1 MKFLITG
8 ASGFIGRHLL
18 IAILSRRGFSVASL
32 GVVKVGMEGVEEFI
46 VEDLSQSNS
55 ESIINKVKPDV
66 IIHLAAAGVNP
77 EDRNI
82 DRLVEVNAVL
92 PSKMVAMAKRCGVRA
107 VLIAGTCSEYQP
119 SNGETMLKENHPL
132 EVSRLYGATK
142 ASGDILANATGAE
155 LQLPTAVLRIFNVYG
170 PGEAPYRL
178 SSSLL
183 RGLRDGERVPLS
195 QGLQI
200 RDFIYI
206 DDVCEGFIRSA
217 EAMASGKMVPGS
229 YNLCTGRPCSVRDF
243 AIQFSRSMGKDDS
256 LLGFGDLALRKD
268 DYSILVGDPSKL
280 QEQTDWRAGVGV
292 EEGIRR
298 IVSLTS

>member
-1 MKFLITG
+1 M
-8 ASGFIGRHLL
+8 
-18 IAILSRRGFSVASL
+18 

-170 PGEAPYRL
+170 PGEAPYRDC
-178 SSSLL
+178 
-183 RGLRDGERVPLS
+183 RRACCGVCATGERVPLS

-217 EAMASGKMVPGS
+217 EAMASGKMVPGG
-229 YNLCTGRPCSVRDF
+229 YNF
-243 AIQFSRSMGKDDS
+243 ARG
-256 LLGFGDLALRKD
+256 GHA
-268 DYSILVGDPSKL
+268 P
-280 QEQTDWRAGVGV
+280 
-292 EEGIRR
+292 
-298 IVSLTS
+298 